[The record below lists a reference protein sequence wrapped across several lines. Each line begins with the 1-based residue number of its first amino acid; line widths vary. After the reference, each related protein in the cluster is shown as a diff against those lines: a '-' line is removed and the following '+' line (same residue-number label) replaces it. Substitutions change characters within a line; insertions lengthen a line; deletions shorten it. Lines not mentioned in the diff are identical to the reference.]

1 MGALLYDFV
10 RTAGRTMVGA
20 RGNLQLEERA
30 KISRT
35 ILVVEDEIL
44 VRMVISDKLREAGY
58 TVVEAAGSEEAL
70 NVLAQ
75 LDVKLILSDVQMPG
89 SMDGIGLAR
98 VVRSAYPAV
107 KIVLTSGHVDAIR
120 GAEHEGFFSK
130 PCNVAEVIGHIE
142 TLLD

>member
-1 MGALLYDFV
+1 
-10 RTAGRTMVGA
+10 MVGA
-20 RGNLQLEERA
+20 RGNLQLEQRA
-30 KISRT
+30 KIGRA
-35 ILVVEDEIL
+35 IMVVEDEIL
-44 VRMVISDKLREAGY
+44 VRMLISDKLREAGY

-75 LDVKLILSDVQMPG
+75 LDDVKLILSDVQMPG

-98 VVRSAYPAV
+98 VVRSAYPAI

-120 GAEHEGFFSK
+120 GAEHEGFFPK
-130 PCNVAEVIGHIE
+130 PYNVAQVIGHIE